1 MSSDSEL
8 NSVTTLIFQVLND
21 LIQRGVLNDRMEMVQ
36 VTRLLNQNDQVAASK
51 GMRANFAPTKS
62 SSSLLWVLA
71 NAGCPGHETVA
82 VAM

>member
-1 MSSDSEL
+1 MLSDSDL

-51 GMRANFAPTKS
+51 GMRAVKPTKS

-71 NAGCPGHETVA
+71 NAGCPGNETVA